1 VPAAAEIVRGAVIAV
16 EIVVAADVRAAAEVE
31 DVGAGAVDVRA
42 AVVVEIAGVVGVLAA
57 GAAAGGTKVRCDD
70 LVSTTSLPRIYTD
83 PYGSI
88 NVS

>member
-42 AVVVEIAGVVGVLAA
+42 AVVEIVGVEDVLEA
-57 GAAAGGTKVRCDD
+57 GAAAGGTKVRCHG
-70 LVSTTSLPRIYTD
+70 SSRIHTD
-83 PYGSI
+83 RSAK
-88 NVS
+88 